1 MRIKFKRY
9 FVVILLLIFVQAK
22 FAFSEEAVSLET
34 KFIGANRFLWGKGFY
49 THRFYNIEKF
59 PEKLLREID
68 NPYYPYLF
76 VHKDKSGN
84 KYGVLI
90 EPVVYKNK
98 SGRLVTVNWDF
109 LLEDLHKIP
118 NGYIYRPAKECHF
131 RSIDYIPE
139 LYDEF
144 ENMLNDAKEN
154 LLTKGEINELKG
166 ILNMSREKR
175 EKEITGFIVGA
186 VASYAGASGLI
197 VSIIGSPG
205 APPLIV
211 LGTML
216 IVEACKYDETL
227 KYEPALTEYERQMRL
242 IYNAIGT
249 KKEQSNIPFRSIDT
263 NFIEDKQSQSV
274 TKLKI
279 APAIH
284 GYTLRNKASKV
295 KTYKYK
301 ALRNRALRGN
311 SYCRLILSKINNQ

>member
-1 MRIKFKRY
+1 MRDKFKICY
-9 FVVILLLIFVQAK
+9 FIFLLLIFGQAK
-22 FAFSEEAVSLET
+22 IAFSEENVTLET

-49 THRFYNIEKF
+49 THRFYNIVKF

-68 NPYYPYLF
+68 NPFYPYLF

-98 SGRLVTVNWDF
+98 SGRLVTANWDF

-131 RSIDYIPE
+131 RGIDYIPE
-139 LYDEF
+139 LYDDF
-144 ENMLNDAKEN
+144 ENMLNNAKEN

-166 ILNMSREKR
+166 ILNMSRKYR
-175 EKEITGFIVGA
+175 EEQIAGFIAGA
-186 VASYAGASGLI
+186 VASYATAGGLI
-197 VSIIGSPG
+197 VSIIGSP
-205 APPLIV
+205 ASPPFIV

-216 IVEACKYDETL
+216 VVEACKYDETL

-242 IYNAIGT
+242 IDDTIGA
-249 KKEQSNIPFRSIDT
+249 KEEQLNIPFRSVDT
-263 NFIEDKQSQSV
+263 NFMENKPKM

-279 APAIH
+279 AAAISVH
-284 GYTLRNKASKV
+284 TLRNKTSKV
-295 KTYKYK
+295 KTYKY
-301 ALRNRALRGN
+301 RALRSRAMRGK
-311 SYCRLILSKINNQ
+311 SYCRIILSDER